1 MHKARG
7 CEVKK
12 EIETKEKLVGEKEEG
27 NNANMIL
34 KYATGT
40 CDLECEW
47 RCMRMNYHKVK

>member
-27 NNANMIL
+27 NNANMVL